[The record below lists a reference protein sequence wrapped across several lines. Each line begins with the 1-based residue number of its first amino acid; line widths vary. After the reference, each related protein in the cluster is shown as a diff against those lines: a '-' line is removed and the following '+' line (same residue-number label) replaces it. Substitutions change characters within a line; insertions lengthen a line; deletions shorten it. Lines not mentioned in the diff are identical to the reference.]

1 MSQVE
6 RFFVYG
12 SLSKGMVHFDRIA
25 SFIKDIRPAWTLG
38 HCYRLPVGYPVLLES
53 DPYASEVSGDRI
65 SGSLVEMEGSDL
77 VFKIFDEFHG
87 HSPLNPEKSLF
98 NKKTVQVGCED
109 GETHDATVYLL
120 NPAKLPAHS
129 CRIAGGDWM
138 KSLQDAAPLPQT
150 LSEKQMNYVRRLG
163 SSTGREIVPIDL
175 ALYRE
180 LMKLELIVDKG
191 RRLALTKLGK
201 EVYRFL

>member
-1 MSQVE
+1 MNQVE
-6 RFFVYG
+6 SFFVYG
-12 SLSKGMVHFDRIA
+12 SLSKGMVHYDRVSA
-25 SFIKDIRPAWTLG
+25 FVRDIKPAWTLG

-53 DPYASEVSGDRI
+53 DPYASDVDGDRI
-65 SGSLVEMEGSDL
+65 SGHILEIEGQDL

-98 NKKTVQVGCED
+98 NKKTVQVGCDD
-109 GETHDATVYLL
+109 GTMLDATIYLL
-120 NPAKLPAHS
+120 NPTKLPAHS

-138 KSLQDAAPLPQT
+138 KSLQDAPALPQT
-150 LSEKQMNYVRRLG
+150 LSEKQIGYVRRLG
-163 SSTGREIVPIDL
+163 SSIGREIVPIDL

>member
-1 MSQVE
+1 MNQVE

-12 SLSKGMVHFDRIA
+12 SLSKGMVHYDRI
-25 SFIKDIRPAWTLG
+25 STFVKDIKPAWTLG
-38 HCYRLPVGYPVLLES
+38 YCYRLPVGYPVLLES
-53 DPYASEVSGDRI
+53 DPYASDADGDRI
-65 SGSLVEMEGSDL
+65 SGHLVEIEGQDL

-98 NKKTVQVGCED
+98 NKKTVQVGVDD
-109 GETHDATVYLL
+109 GTMLDATIYLL
-120 NPAKLPAHS
+120 NPGKLPAHS

-138 KSLQDAAPLPQT
+138 KSLQDIPALPQT
-150 LSEKQMNYVRRLG
+150 LSEKQIGYVRRLG

-201 EVYRFL
+201 EVYRFI

>member
-1 MSQVE
+1 MNQVE

-12 SLSKGMVHFDRIA
+12 SLTKGMVHYDRIA
-25 SFIKDIRPAWTLG
+25 SFIKQTQPATTLG
-38 HCYRLPVGYPVLLES
+38 HCYRLPVGYPVLLEA
-53 DPYASEVSGDRI
+53 DPFAPDANVDRI
-65 SGSLVEMEGSDL
+65 QGQLLEIEGSDL

-98 NKKTVQVGCED
+98 NKKTIQVTLED
-109 GETHDATVYLL
+109 GSTLDATVYLL
-120 NPAKLPAHS
+120 NPAKLPANS
-129 CRIAGGDWM
+129 CRIAGGDWV
-138 KSLQDAAPLPQT
+138 KSLQETPALPLC
-150 LSEKQMNYVRRLG
+150 LSEKQIGYVRRLG

-201 EVYRFL
+201 DVYRFL